1 MFKVNH
7 EKKSVLAESLK
18 YLLNGDCIVC
28 HPLTAEF
35 SMNIKEL
42 KLWNPPDLHGNF
54 SKFFYNQL

>member
-42 KLWNPPDLHGNF
+42 KLLEP
-54 SKFFYNQL
+54 S